1 MENNNWSSLN
11 IKEKFQYILATMF
24 GVASVVIG
32 FLAFIYLM
40 EVPWNVTGISALWAS
55 ICCGIVGMSLH
66 FKSQMMEFDTE
77 VKQRLNDIDNVLGKL
92 QNDGNESQMKE

>member
-1 MENNNWSSLN
+1 MAKESWKDIS
-11 IKEKFQYILATMF
+11 IKEKFQYSLATMF

-32 FLAFIYLM
+32 FVAFFILM

-55 ICCGIVGMSLH
+55 ICCGIIGIGLH

-77 VKQRLNDIDNVLGKL
+77 VKQRLNDIDNVLGRL
-92 QNDGNESQMKE
+92 ENEENRTKNT

>member
-55 ICCGIVGMSLH
+55 ICCGIVGISLH

-77 VKQRLNDIDNVLGKL
+77 VNKRLNDIDNVLGKL
-92 QNDGNESQMKE
+92 QNDANETQRKE